1 MSRRGQ
7 TPDER
12 LMLKFYEIATRQGDL
27 ASPVNI
33 RFAAQQLGQKDTA
46 LKNIV
51 KHLAQ
56 ANFLKKI
63 DESTICLTKNGCSF
77 VEDILAEFD

>member
-12 LMLKFYEIATRQGDL
+12 LMLKFYEIALSQGDL
-27 ASPVNI
+27 ESPVNI
-33 RFAAQQLGQKDTA
+33 RSAAQQLGQKEIA

-63 DESTICLTKNGCSF
+63 DDSTIRLTKNGCAF
-77 VEDILAEFD
+77 VEDILEEFN

>member
-1 MSRRGQ
+1 MSQKGT

-12 LMLKFYEIATRQGDL
+12 LLRAIYDEACKKGDSRAEVLLMPL
-27 ASPVNI
+27 A
-33 RFAAQQLGQKDTA
+33 AKLGIKETA

-56 ANFLKKI
+56 ANFLKK
-63 DESTICLTKNGCSF
+63 EGERAVYLTDHGEKIAKS
-77 VEDILAEFD
+77 L